1 MSSPLLTR
9 MLTEME
15 ALAPEERDVL
25 RAKLDELDDDTPQE
39 EIDAAWEQEIARRL
53 QRIKDGT
60 AVLHDHDDVMRELDE
75 IVRRFCLRPATTRH
89 AS

>member
-9 MLTEME
+9 MLSEME

-39 EIDAAWEQEIARRL
+39 EIDAAWELEIIRRL
-53 QRIKDGT
+53 QSIKDGT

-75 IVRRFCLRPATTRH
+75 IVRR
-89 AS
+89 

>member
-1 MSSPLLTR
+1 VIVFFDTSAMVPLLTR

-53 QRIKDGT
+53 QSIKDGT

-75 IVRRFCLRPATTRH
+75 IVRR
-89 AS
+89 

>member
-25 RAKLDELDDDTPQE
+25 RAKLDELDDDMPQE
-39 EIDAAWEQEIARRL
+39 EIDAAWEQEIVRRL
-53 QRIKDGT
+53 QSIKDGT

-75 IVRRFCLRPATTRH
+75 IVRR
-89 AS
+89 

>member
-25 RAKLDELDDDTPQE
+25 RAKLDELDDDAPQE
-39 EIDAAWEQEIARRL
+39 EIDAAWEQEIGRRL
-53 QRIKDGT
+53 QSIKDGT

-75 IVRRFCLRPATTRH
+75 IVRR
-89 AS
+89 

>member
-25 RAKLDELDDDTPQE
+25 RAKLDELDDDTPSE
-39 EIDAAWEQEIARRL
+39 EIDAAWEQEIGRRL
-53 QRIKDGT
+53 QSIKDGT

-75 IVRRFCLRPATTRH
+75 IARG
-89 AS
+89 